1 MREAVTTISE
11 LLLGKEESV
20 ALRKRLV
27 GGTGGLLGLRVAFSG
42 LSFLVTVLLARLLGT
57 EGYGAYFYA
66 FAWIVL
72 LGIPAIL
79 GTDQLLVR
87 EVATYLSKS
96 QWGLM
101 RGLLQ
106 RANRAVLMA
115 SVGLALLAAA
125 VGWALRGHWPSSNM
139 LPTFWVAL
147 ILLPFVAL
155 TRVRQGAMQGLH
167 RVALGAMP
175 EQLIQPALLLVFL
188 SATYLFLPYR
198 LTAPLSMGLNVAACG
213 VAFLVGAL
221 LMYRTLPLCVK
232 EAAPVYRDAAWARSS
247 LPLVFL
253 AGAGVLFSQADT
265 LILGALKG
273 AQAVGLY
280 TAAHKG
286 ADFIAFVLVAQSA
299 AFASTAASLYATGD
313 MERLQRLVTRLARW
327 TLLASA
333 PLAILLIGFG
343 RWFLLYC
350 YGRQFTQARTALA
363 ILSCGQLAN
372 ISMGSVGLLLVMT
385 GHERDAAAAIG
396 AGAVSNI
403 VLNFAL
409 VPRWGLEG
417 AAVAYACGMILWNIW
432 MAVTL
437 YEKVGIH
444 STALGRLHLV
454 LGRTS

>member
-1 MREAVTTISE
+1 
-11 LLLGKEESV
+11 LLGKEESETV
-20 ALRKRLV
+20 RNRVLA
-27 GGTGGLLGLRVAFSG
+27 GAGGLIGLRFAFSG

-57 EGYGAYFYA
+57 TGFGAYSYA
-66 FAWIVL
+66 FAWVTL

-79 GTDQLLVR
+79 GSDQLLVR
-87 EVATYLSKS
+87 DLAAYHAKS
-96 QWGLM
+96 EWGLM
-101 RGLLQ
+101 RGLLR
-106 RANRAVLMA
+106 RANSAVLLA
-115 SVGLALLAAA
+115 SSALALFAAA
-125 VGWALRGHWPSSNM
+125 TAWALRGPSPVM

-147 ILLPFVAL
+147 ILLPLIAL

-175 EQLIQPALLLVFL
+175 EQLIQPTLLLVFL
-188 SATYLFLPYR
+188 SIAHSFLLYR
-198 LTAPLSMGLNVAACG
+198 LTAPLAMGLNVAACG

-221 LMYRTLPLCVK
+221 LLNGTLPRTVK
-232 EAAPVYRDAAWARSS
+232 QAAPVYRDRVWARSS

-253 AGAGVLFSQADT
+253 AGAGVLFQQADT

-273 AQAVGLY
+273 AKAVGLY

-286 ADFIAFVLVAQSA
+286 ADFIAFVLIAQSA

-333 PLAILLIGFG
+333 PLALLLIGYG
-343 RWFLLYC
+343 HWFLMYF
-350 YGRQFTQARTALA
+350 YGRQFTQAWTALA
-363 ILSCGQLAN
+363 ILSSGQLAN

-385 GHERDAAAAIG
+385 GHERDAATAIG
-396 AGAVSNI
+396 AGAAANI
-403 VLNFAL
+403 VLNFVL

-417 AAVAYACGMILWNIW
+417 AAAAYACGMILWNVW

-437 YEKVGIH
+437 YRKVGIH

-454 LGRTS
+454 PSGSS